1 MTMSGSWEIV
11 RLNAETGP
19 MTARERDILAPLGA
33 RIVAVEG
40 ASDDEVLFAARD
52 CDALM
57 VISAYVRGSVIEQ
70 LTRCRVISRLGTG
83 VDKIDVAAATR
94 RGIFVT
100 NLPDFCTNE
109 VADHTLALLLAA
121 ARQLKLFERA
131 MRQGRVPR
139 DVQEMHRLSASTL
152 SIIGFGRIGRAV
164 ATRAKGFGM
173 RILACDPA
181 LSPEVAA
188 EAGVVAVDLPTALAE
203 ADYLCLL
210 CPLTATTRR
219 MLALPE
225 FRQMKPT
232 AVLVNTGRGELV
244 DEDDLV
250 TALREGLLRYAAI
263 DVYGAIDVFAPGG
276 FATDHPL
283 FSLPNVLLTPHVSAY
298 SEEAMVAQ
306 RSGGAE
312 AVVQVLTGKW
322 PWHLVNPQVTPW
334 FAATDREE
342 NP

>member
-1 MTMSGSWEIV
+1 MSGSWQIV
-11 RLNAETGP
+11 RLNSETGP
-19 MTARERDILAPLGA
+19 MTAREHEILAPLGA
-33 RIVAVEG
+33 RIVEIEG
-40 ASDDEVLFAARD
+40 ASDGEVLSAARD

-57 VISAYVRGSVIEQ
+57 VISAYVRATVIEQ

-121 ARQLKLFERA
+121 ARQLKLFESA
-131 MRQGRVPR
+131 TRQGRVPR
-139 DVQEMHRLSASTL
+139 DVREMHRLAARTL
-152 SIIGFGRIGRAV
+152 SLIGFGRIGRAV

-188 EAGVVAVDLPTALAE
+188 DAGVVAVDLPTALTE

-210 CPLTATTRR
+210 CPLTAATRR
-219 MLALPE
+219 MLSLPE

-250 TALREGLLRYAAI
+250 TALREGLIRYAAL
-263 DVYGAIDVFAPGG
+263 DVYGVVDVFAPGG

-298 SEEAMVAQ
+298 SEESLVEQ
-306 RSGGAE
+306 RVGGAE
-312 AVVQVLTGKW
+312 AVVQVLTGNW
-322 PWHLVNPQVTPW
+322 PRHPVNPRVTPW
-334 FAATDREE
+334 FAVTEQEE
-342 NP
+342 TP